1 MATTTEKP
9 KASDATTKTTKPDV
23 EEDDEEI
30 IILKKAKK
38 EERSPE
44 ELHKEMLQKYKAASD
59 VVHKTFETLV
69 KACVDG
75 ASIMKLC
82 VEGDEQI
89 TQLTSATYNQKVD
102 GNLIPKGVAF
112 PTCISV
118 NNVVSHF
125 SPLESDTVS
134 AAQTLATG
142 DVVKIQL
149 GAHIDGF
156 AALQTETMI
165 IGATATEPAT
175 GRKADVVKAAWHA
188 AQIAIRQ
195 MTVDE
200 KNSTITE
207 SVTKVAGQWDC
218 KPVEGMLSCQFE
230 KNAVDGKK
238 RIIQAPTQEQKSSH
252 EKCTFAENEVYGVD
266 VLISSHTD
274 GKSKTD
280 EARTTV
286 FQRISGVTYQLK
298 LKTSRAAMSE
308 AGKKAGYFPFNVRSL
323 EDEKRARMGLLEAE
337 KHGVVRPYEIT
348 YTHKDAFVAAFMYTV
363 LVTADGPVLLTQP
376 SIWYSDD
383 KLKTEKSLEDADM
396 KKLLEKTISVSDV
409 TGTGA
414 KRKRNTK
421 KKSTGAKEGAVEGE
435 AK

>member
-102 GNLIPKGVAF
+102 GNLIPK
-112 PTCISV
+112 
-118 NNVVSHF
+118 
-125 SPLESDTVS
+125 DTVS

-308 AGKKAGYFPFNVRSL
+308 AGKKAGHFPFNVRSL